1 MKPQALRVQAQA
13 KINLALRIVGRDSG
27 GYHALET
34 VFQRIA
40 LADDVEVRVADTRT
54 LESVGAD
61 VGPVEQNLAWR
72 AALAFTDATG
82 WDTGFAIRVTKR
94 IPVGGGMGGGSAD
107 AAAVLRALN
116 LMAPAPLSDD
126 RLAAVALALG
136 ADVPFL
142 VTPYALALG
151 RGRGEV
157 LTPLPPLPVRRLV
170 LVRPPFGISSAA
182 AFGWFAHRAA
192 GSYAAPSLDASK
204 LRTWD
209 QVATIA
215 KNDLEGP
222 VFAAKPQLE
231 SVLRGLHR
239 SGAPI
244 VRMTGSGSTLFALG
258 APRGAADIVLPD
270 GWTLDETVTVEQAAA
285 PEPID

>member
-1 MKPQALRVQAQA
+1 VTPRAVRVAAQA
-13 KINLALRIVGRDSG
+13 KLNLALRIVGRAPD
-27 GYHALET
+27 GYHELET
-34 VFQRIA
+34 LFQRIA
-40 LADDVEVRVADTRT
+40 LADDVIVRLASTRT

-72 AALAFTDATG
+72 AAMAFVEAAG
-82 WDTGFAIRVTKR
+82 WETGFAISISKH

-107 AAAVLRALN
+107 AAAVLRAFN
-116 LMAPAPLSDD
+116 AMAPAPLSDE
-126 RLAAVALALG
+126 RLAAVALTLG

-142 VTPYALALG
+142 VSPFALALG
-151 RGRGEV
+151 RGRGER
-157 LTPLPPLPVRRLV
+157 LTPMAPLATRRVV

-182 AFGWFAHRAA
+182 AFGWFARRAA
-192 GSYAAPSLDASK
+192 GTYAAPSLDAAT
-204 LRTWD
+204 LRTWE
-209 QVATIA
+209 QVASVA

-270 GWTLDETVTVEQAAA
+270 GWTLDETVTVEQAAE
-285 PEPID
+285 PEPIG